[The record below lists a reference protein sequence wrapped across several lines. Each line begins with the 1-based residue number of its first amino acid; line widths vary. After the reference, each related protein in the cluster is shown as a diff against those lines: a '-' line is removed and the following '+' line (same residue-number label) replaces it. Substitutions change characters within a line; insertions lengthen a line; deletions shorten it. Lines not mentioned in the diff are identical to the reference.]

1 MLIISWNIDLDTQKM
16 FECYPHLNSLDYLE
30 KEGIVMF
37 LLSYCDV
44 AGDEVNDDGD
54 PVQDTETPLH
64 QPFVVFH

>member
-1 MLIISWNIDLDTQKM
+1 MNVSLHQ
-16 FECYPHLNSLDYLE
+16 NSLDYLE

-44 AGDEVNDDGD
+44 AGDEVDDDGD

-64 QPFVVFH
+64 QPLVVLH